1 MLHTFLHNLIHL
13 FIPHEG
19 NDFRPR
25 LLQRVGM
32 LGLFGLVVLSFT
44 AANMQALLWQA
55 SDYLVGAVLPAVV
68 VDLTNKE
75 RTTLA
80 LLPVTRNAV
89 LDAAAQLKADD
100 MAKNS
105 YFSHDSPTGVT
116 PWHWFEVAGYPF
128 VHAGENLAVYFTDS
142 DEVVAAWMKSP
153 THRANIVNSQY
164 REIGIGTAR
173 GVYKGYETV
182 FVVQLFGAR
191 ALPLVAATTNE
202 PVVPVATTL
211 PTVTSA
217 PLAAAPVVTETVPNA
232 GTDRS
237 LALAPL
243 PAATGEPLVA
253 GEAIDSEP
261 APVPTAAATAPLTN
275 TPSEYQASPATPL
288 KATPAPDSVSV
299 QQSEPKPVPVPVPAE
314 TPERVI
320 VPGIAGSVPAM
331 YLNIAAS
338 STNLAPAPMATVE
351 YSGGTSAPM
360 MARLATEPNRVL
372 QLLYIIVGLITG
384 IALGTSVL
392 LQWRQHRPVQTV
404 YGIAMLILMCGLFY
418 IHTMVTSG
426 VVIQ

>member
-1 MLHTFLHNLIHL
+1 MLHTFIHNFIHL

-19 NDFRPR
+19 NDYRPR

-32 LGLFGLVVLSFT
+32 VGLFGLVVLSFT
-44 AANMQALLWQA
+44 AANMQALLWQT

-75 RTTLA
+75 RKTLS
-80 LLPVTRNAV
+80 LPPVSRNAV

-105 YFSHDSPTGVT
+105 YFSHESPTGVT

-142 DEVVAAWMKSP
+142 DEVVDAWMKSP

-191 ALPLVAATTNE
+191 ALPAVAVVTNPPAVVANNNLPPAT
-202 PVVPVATTL
+202 A
-211 PTVTSA
+211 A
-217 PLAAAPVVTETVPNA
+217 PLAAAPLLTETVPNA
-232 GTDRS
+232 ERDRL

-243 PAATGEPLVA
+243 PTATGEPLVA
-253 GEAIDSEP
+253 GEAIDTEP
-261 APVPTAAATAPLTN
+261 VTLVAVANPSRSDGVNDYKAASDTTAVVNTTSTPVAEPEPVPM
-275 TPSEYQASPATPL
+275 EI
-288 KATPAPDSVSV
+288 
-299 QQSEPKPVPVPVPAE
+299 
-314 TPERVI
+314 PERVI
-320 VPGIAGSVPAM
+320 VPGIADSVPAM
-331 YLNIAAS
+331 YLNTAAS
-338 STNLAPAPMATVE
+338 STNLAPAPMATIE

-360 MARLATEPNRVL
+360 VARLATEPNRVL

-418 IHTMVTSG
+418 VHTMVTSG

>member
-1 MLHTFLHNLIHL
+1 MLHTFIHNFIHL

-19 NDFRPR
+19 NDYRPR

-32 LGLFGLVVLSFT
+32 VGLFGLVVLSFT
-44 AANMQALLWQA
+44 AANMQALLWQT

-75 RTTLA
+75 RKTLS
-80 LLPVTRNAV
+80 LPPVSRNAV

-105 YFSHDSPTGVT
+105 YFSHESPTGVT

-142 DEVVAAWMKSP
+142 DEVVDAWMKSP

-191 ALPLVAATTNE
+191 ALPAVAVVTNPPAVVANNNLPPAT
-202 PVVPVATTL
+202 A
-211 PTVTSA
+211 A
-217 PLAAAPVVTETVPNA
+217 PLAAAPLLTETVPNA
-232 GTDRS
+232 ERERLLT
-237 LALAPL
+237 LAPL
-243 PAATGEPLVA
+243 PTATGEPLVA
-253 GEAIDSEP
+253 GEAIDTEP
-261 APVPTAAATAPLTN
+261 VTLVAVANPSRSDGVNDYKAASDTTAVVNTTSTPVAEPEPVPM
-275 TPSEYQASPATPL
+275 EI
-288 KATPAPDSVSV
+288 
-299 QQSEPKPVPVPVPAE
+299 
-314 TPERVI
+314 PERVI
-320 VPGIAGSVPAM
+320 VPGIADSVPAM
-331 YLNIAAS
+331 YLNTAAS
-338 STNLAPAPMATVE
+338 STNLAPAPMATIE

-360 MARLATEPNRVL
+360 VARLATEPNRVL

-418 IHTMVTSG
+418 VHTMVTSG